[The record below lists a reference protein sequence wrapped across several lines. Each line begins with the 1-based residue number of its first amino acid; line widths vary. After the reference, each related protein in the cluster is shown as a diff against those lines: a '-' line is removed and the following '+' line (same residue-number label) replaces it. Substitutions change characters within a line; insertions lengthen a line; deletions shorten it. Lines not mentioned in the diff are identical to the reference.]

1 MSENIKETK
10 GWRVKNFHDVIH
22 DIDEYYY
29 SQIQEQFGKAREQ
42 EERVKWQEKQEQK
55 KTE

>member
-42 EERVKWQEKQEQK
+42 EERAKWQEKQEQK